1 MSNGGRV
8 MQGLFITFEGG
19 EGSGKTTVLPLVA
32 EHFENLGYDVLVTR
46 EPGGTPI
53 AEEIREIILDRKNT
67 AMDPHTEALLYAAA
81 RAQHIQEKIKPALA
95 SGKIVLCDR
104 FVDSSIVYQ
113 AQARN
118 LDVEAVWQFNQ
129 FAIDNTMPDV
139 TLFFDIEPKLGFA
152 RINKD
157 SNREVNRL
165 DLEALEFHEQVYK
178 NYLELAAKD
187 STRIHM
193 VDARMDIQGVT
204 QQCIEIIT
212 QKTNL
217 LGKER

>member
-1 MSNGGRV
+1 

-32 EHFENLGYDVLVTR
+32 EHFINLGFDVLITR

-95 SGKIVLCDR
+95 AGKLVLCDR

-129 FAIDNTMPDV
+129 FAIDNTMPDI
-139 TLFFDIEPKLGFA
+139 TLFFDIEPELGFA

-157 SNREVNRL
+157 NSREVNRL
-165 DLEALEFHEQVYK
+165 DLETLEFHEQVYK
-178 NYLELAAKD
+178 NYLNLADKD
-187 STRIHM
+187 SDRIQI
-193 VDARMDIQGVT
+193 VDARLDIQNVT
-204 QQCIEIIT
+204 QQCIDFINE
-212 QKTNL
+212 KTKL